1 MSTSGRV
8 HRHNPVILD
17 GGLSTGLEHEGEP
30 IVAPWWSARCLIA
43 GPRRERV
50 RRVHAA
56 HVDAGAAVVTANT
69 FRCNLRTLRG
79 VDLDPGSGHAWMV
92 HAAVGVARRAA
103 GSRARVAG
111 SVGPVADAYRPDL
124 VPEDDELREEHRWLA
139 VELSRAGV
147 DLVLVETMN
156 TAREALIATEA
167 VLAAGLE
174 PWVSFV
180 CGDDA
185 RLLSGEPV
193 AVAARAVADRGAA
206 VLGINCTTPGR
217 TGPALRALREV
228 YDGPL
233 LAQPNVEDRT
243 AISSAGPRPVAV
255 GPAALAQNFAEWHD
269 EVGLAVV
276 GGCCGATAEHV
287 AALAARFA
295 PREAGDPV
303 ATGV

>member
-1 MSTSGRV
+1 MSTSRRV
-8 HRHNPVILD
+8 QDPPIVLD
-17 GGLSTGLEHEGEP
+17 GGLSTGLERQGEP
-30 IVAPWWSARCLIA
+30 VVAPWWSARCLIA
-43 GPRRERV
+43 GPRRELV

-56 HVDAGAAVVTANT
+56 QVDAGSAVVTANT

-79 VDLDPGSGHAWMV
+79 VDLDPGSGYAWMV

-124 VPEDDELREEHRWLA
+124 VPSDDELREEHRWLA

-156 TAREALIATEA
+156 TVREAAIATEA

-180 CGDDA
+180 CGDEA

-193 AVAARAVADRGAA
+193 GAAARVVADHGAA
-206 VLGINCTTPGR
+206 ALGVNCTTPRR
-217 TGPALRALREV
+217 TGPALRALRAV
-228 YDGPL
+228 HDGQL
-233 LAQPNVEDRT
+233 FAQPNVEDRT
-243 AISSAGPRPVAV
+243 RAGAGPTPVAV
-255 GPAALAQNFAEWHD
+255 GPAPLAEAACRWHA
-269 EVGLAVV
+269 EVGLAAV
-276 GGCCGATAEHV
+276 GGCCGTTAAHV

-295 PREAGDPV
+295 PRAAGDPV
-303 ATGV
+303 PTGV